1 MGGYIIRRVVLIV
14 PTLFLVTIIVFG
26 VIRMIPGDV
35 IDLMVAEM
43 ASESGLGAEL
53 DPDYIREM
61 LGLDVPIHVQ
71 YGTWIANMF
80 QGNLGDS
87 LWTQRAVTEDLIGR
101 IPISFE
107 LGFIALIIGTVVAI
121 PIGIYSAIRQDT
133 IGDYL
138 GRSVAV
144 AALSLPNFW
153 VATMIIVFP
162 SIWWNWSPPV
172 KYIPFLEDPL
182 ANLAQF
188 IIPAAIMGMQMS
200 GGTMR
205 MTRTMMLEVLRQDYI
220 RTAWSKGL
228 KERIVVVRHALRN
241 ALMPVVTQIGMRLP
255 VMIAGAVILEQIFC
269 LPGVG
274 NLLVQAINK
283 RDYPVISGVN
293 LTLATF
299 ILFANLLVDLTYGY
313 LDPRIH
319 YR

>member
-107 LGFIALIIGTVVAI
+107 LGLIALVIGTVVAI

-228 KERIVVVRHALRN
+228 KERIVVVRLALRN

-274 NLLVQAINK
+274 NLLVQAINQ

>member
-188 IIPAAIMGMQMS
+188 IIPAAQGEDS
-200 GGTMR
+200 GGEACPEECAYAGGDADWHAPAGDDR
-205 MTRTMMLEVLRQDYI
+205 RRGHPGADILSAGCGQSPGSGHQSAGLSGHLRGEPD
-220 RTAWSKGL
+220 
-228 KERIVVVRHALRN
+228 
-241 ALMPVVTQIGMRLP
+241 P
-255 VMIAGAVILEQIFC
+255 
-269 LPGVG
+269 G
-274 NLLVQAINK
+274 NLH
-283 RDYPVISGVN
+283 PVCQSSGRPDIWLSGPEN
-293 LTLATF
+293 SL
-299 ILFANLLVDLTYGY
+299 
-313 LDPRIH
+313 
-319 YR
+319 

>member
-107 LGFIALIIGTVVAI
+107 LGLIALVIGTVVAI

-172 KYIPFLEDPL
+172 KYIPFVEDPL

>member
-1 MGGYIIRRVVLIV
+1 MQGYVLRRVILIV
-14 PTLFLVTIIVFG
+14 PTLLLVTIIVFG
-26 VIRMIPGDV
+26 AVRLVPGDV

-43 ASESGLGAEL
+43 ASESGMGAEL
-53 DPDYIREM
+53 DPEYIREM
-61 LGLDVPIHVQ
+61 LGLDAPLHVQ
-71 YGTWIANMF
+71 YGQWIAKMF
-80 QGNLGDS
+80 RGDLGES
-87 LWTQRAVTEDLIGR
+87 LWTQRAVTEDLINR
-101 IPISFE
+101 IPVSFE
-107 LGFIALIIGTVVAI
+107 LGVMALIIGVVVAI

-133 IGDYL
+133 VGDYF
-138 GRSVAV
+138 GRSIAI

-172 KYIPFLEDPL
+172 KYIPITEDL
-182 ANLAQF
+182 TSNLAQF
-188 IIPAAIMGMQMS
+188 IIPACIMGMHMS

-228 KERIVVVRHALRN
+228 KERVVVVRHALKN

-269 LPGVG
+269 LPGIG
-274 NLLVQAINK
+274 NLLVQAVNE
-283 RDYPVISGVN
+283 RDYPVISGIN

-299 ILFANLLVDLTYGY
+299 ILVANLGVDLTYGY